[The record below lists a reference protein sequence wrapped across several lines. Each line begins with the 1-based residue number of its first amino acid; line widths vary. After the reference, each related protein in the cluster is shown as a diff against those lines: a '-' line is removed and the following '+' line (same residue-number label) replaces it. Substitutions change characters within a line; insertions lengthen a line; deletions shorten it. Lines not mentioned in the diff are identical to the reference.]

1 MLGSPLHPMEEKR
14 ARTIIANNERMHQ
27 LSVKSLASILSCPT
41 VFTSKKIK
49 KEDFGFEYTPED
61 DVEEESD
68 SSDGGWS
75 CQSLYSEDNEHPV
88 IP

>member
-14 ARTIIANNERMHQ
+14 ARTIMANNARLHQ
-27 LSVKSLASILSCPT
+27 LGIKSLASLLTCPT
-41 VFTSKKIK
+41 IFTPKKIK
-49 KEDFGFEYTPED
+49 KEDSGSEYTPED

-68 SSDGGWS
+68 SSEGGWS
-75 CQSLYSEDNEHPV
+75 CQSLSSEDNELRV